1 MTEALR
7 ILVVDDSVVYRT
19 LVSGILSEIPDVEV
33 IGTASTGRI
42 ALGKIAQL
50 HPHLVTLDLEMPD
63 YDGLE
68 VLRRLPQA
76 AAEVGV
82 VMLSAFTAANADAT
96 VEALNLGAFDFV
108 LKPSGPD
115 SHDNAQRLRRQLRLK
130 VESFRRS
137 RQIRSILSGQA
148 RPAAAPAAPPTAIAG
163 GARLMPRGRPEAVVI
178 GVSTGGPAALKR
190 MLPGLGA
197 DFPAPVL
204 VVQHMPPVFTRSLA
218 EDLNRHC
225 RLRVAEAA
233 DGQLVEPGWI
243 LIAPG
248 GKQMRVERVASTP
261 VVRLT
266 DDPHENSCRPS
277 ADYLFRSVAEVYG
290 GRTLGVLMTGMG
302 SDGVAGFRQ
311 LHKLGAALLAQDEAS
326 CVVFGMPREPI
337 REGIAKPLALDALAG
352 EITRLV
358 GQGAALCR

>member
-1 MTEALR
+1 MAETLR

-19 LVSGILSEIPDVEV
+19 LISSALAEIADVEV
-33 IGTASTGRI
+33 VGTASSGRI
-42 ALGKIAQL
+42 ALEKIAQL
-50 HPHLVTLDLEMPD
+50 HPHLITLDLEMPG

-68 VLRRLPQA
+68 VLRRLPGA
-76 AAEVGV
+76 AADVGA
-82 VMLSAFTAANADAT
+82 VMLSAFTAGNADAT

-115 SHDNAQRLRRQLRLK
+115 ARDNAARLRRQLRLK

-137 RQIRSILSGQA
+137 RQIHPAACDAA
-148 RPAAAPAAPPTAIAG
+148 RPAAARCT
-163 GARLMPRGRPEAVVI
+163 PRGRPEVVVI

-190 MLPGLGA
+190 MLPGLPG
-197 DFPAPVL
+197 DLPAPVL
-204 VVQHMPPVFTRSLA
+204 VVQHMPPVFTHSLA

-233 DGQLVEPGWI
+233 DGQLVQPGWI

-248 GKQMRVERVASTP
+248 GKQMRVERGAAGP
-261 VVRLT
+261 VIRLT

-302 SDGVAGFRQ
+302 NDGVAGFRQ
-311 LHKLGAALLAQDEAS
+311 LHKLGAALVAQDEAS

-337 REGIAKPLALDALAG
+337 REGIAKPTALDALAG
-352 EITRLV
+352 EIVRWV
-358 GQGAALCR
+358 GRGAVLCR